1 MKWTKKERFP
11 DDKVGSAK
19 DGISEKVKGIGSFF
33 RASGPNESTEKTM
46 SDESLAEPNHNA
58 YEVSASNID
67 PEFISSTASIT
78 EEISNQAKLNTSTT
92 EYVPLE
98 IATLSIEKSS
108 SYYSHF
114 FTLTPNLI
122 TNRGCIRVGHKNFD
136 YVQIIQRN

>member
-11 DDKVGSAK
+11 DDKLESAK
-19 DGISEKVKGIGSFF
+19 DETSEKVKGIGSFF
-33 RASGPNESTEKTM
+33 RASGSKRSTEKTM
-46 SDESLAEPNHNA
+46 SDEALAEPTHNA
-58 YEVSASNID
+58 HEVSISNID
-67 PEFISSTASIT
+67 PELVLSPASIT

-92 EYVPLE
+92 EYTPLE
-98 IATLSIEKSS
+98 VGTLSIEKSS

-136 YVQIIQRN
+136 YLQIIQRN

>member
-11 DDKVGSAK
+11 DDKTGSAK
-19 DGISEKVKGIGSFF
+19 DEISEKVKGIGSFF
-33 RASGPNESTEKTM
+33 RASGSNGSTEKTM
-46 SDESLAEPNHNA
+46 SDEALAEPNHNA
-58 YEVSASNID
+58 HEVNISNID
-67 PEFISSTASIT
+67 PELVLSRASIT

-92 EYVPLE
+92 EYMPLE
-98 IATLSIEKSS
+98 IGTLSIEKS

-136 YVQIIQRN
+136 YLQIIQRN